1 MPAVTAEVLA
11 DTLAVTATIDDIPI
25 PITRL
30 GYQAK
35 ANTARTVSF
44 TVTSFEHALLCKLGS
59 KVEVQVGRDGVV
71 SNLSFIGIIKRVQPT
86 DEGASVTAM
95 DYITLLATSTFV
107 DYKIGDIIGRDLYFL
122 ASSAMNIDEI
132 DTTFLTQ
139 GSGIKA
145 TAEMKLEGLQ
155 TRKEFIDKCFRHM
168 YTFVEDA
175 TSYFDKLNIV
185 YYQYAIHMSNRMDIM
200 RVDPENIHSRPTLS
214 ISTTSNT
221 VTDLEADYNTT
232 LLVNSATVVSST
244 NDKIFFTYND
254 ADSIAKYG
262 VSSKL
267 FTLQTENLPMIMDEA
282 QRYVNRYKEPIISY
296 SIQLRNA
303 EHLVVGDLVEVTA
316 PLLSTKH
323 ILPISGYS
331 IDTNNGLISSL
342 TLGGKEASLSELIK
356 KATE

>member
-1 MPAVTAEVLA
+1 MPVVATEVLA
-11 DTLAVTATIDDIPI
+11 DTLTATAIIDGIPI

-35 ANTARTVSF
+35 ANTARTISF
-44 TVTSFEHALLCKLGS
+44 TVTSSEHALLCKLGS
-59 KVEVQVGRDGVV
+59 KVNVQAGRDGVV
-71 SNLSFIGIIKRVQPT
+71 SNLSFTGIIKRVKPT
-86 DEGASVTAM
+86 DEGAAVTAM
-95 DYITLLATSTFV
+95 DYITLLATSSYV

-132 DTTFLTQ
+132 DTTSLTQ
-139 GSGIKA
+139 GSGIAA
-145 TAEMKLEGLQ
+145 TSVMNLEGLQ

-168 YTFVEDA
+168 YLFVEDA
-175 TSYFDKLNIV
+175 ASYFDKLNIV
-185 YYQYAIHMSNRMDIM
+185 YYQYAIHMGNRMDIM
-200 RVDPENIHSRPTLS
+200 RVDSENIHSGPALS

-221 VTDLEADYNTT
+221 VTNLEADYNTT

-267 FTLQTENLPMIMDEA
+267 FTLQTENFPVIMEEA
-282 QRYVNRYKEPIISY
+282 QKYVSRYREPIINY

-303 EHLVVGDLVEVTA
+303 EHLVLGDLVEVTA

-331 IDTNNGLISSL
+331 IDTTNGLISSL

-356 KATE
+356 KATG